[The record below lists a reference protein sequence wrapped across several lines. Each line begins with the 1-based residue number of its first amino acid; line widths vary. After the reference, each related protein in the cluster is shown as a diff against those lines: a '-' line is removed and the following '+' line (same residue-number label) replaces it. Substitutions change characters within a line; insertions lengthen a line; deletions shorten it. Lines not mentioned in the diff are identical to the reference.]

1 MVRKTSNQTIQE
13 SSMKRS
19 EIKRRPLADTVL
31 ASLEPEA
38 KEYRENY
45 GIDRLY
51 FVVGSTGRKR
61 WELRFKKPDGKWG
74 WHGLGSYPDVTAKK
88 AREKAQEAQR
98 LNSEGVDPIT
108 HKATLKASRDAAE
121 ANTFKAAAD
130 QWLEKKIK
138 DGRAE
143 KTLAGINGAL
153 TNDILPALGSKPL
166 SRITRADCA
175 NLQASIESRGA
186 HNTAEKVRVWVNQI
200 FGLAIAKGMTENNPA
215 SNLIDIAEKAPEESQ
230 YPHLLE
236 PELPEFLRAMGESR
250 SGTIVRTAAW
260 LTLLTASRPGM
271 TRWAEWTEV
280 DLDAGLW
287 TVPGVKMKMRRDHI
301 VPLPTQAIEIIKD
314 LQRLTGRSRYL
325 FPSSGEKVPVISD
338 ASINKCFALIGYK
351 GRMTGHG
358 SRHTCETLLSEHGWP
373 EHWRDMHL
381 AHKKPGLKGVY
392 DKAIYLPQRQAMVQ
406 WYADYLD
413 ALRDGMTDAQRA
425 AFKQRVN
432 AG

>member
-1 MVRKTSNQTIQE
+1 MVTKTSNQTIQE
-13 SSMKRS
+13 TTMKRS

-45 GIDRLY
+45 GVDRLY
-51 FVVGSTGRKR
+51 FVVSSTGRKR
-61 WELRFKKPDGKWG
+61 WELRFKKSNGRWG

-88 AREKAQEAQR
+88 AREKALQAQQ
-98 LNSEGVDPIT
+98 LNAEGIDPIT
-108 HKATLKASRDAAE
+108 HKANLKASKNEAE

-130 QWLEKKIK
+130 LWLDKKIK

-143 KTLAGINGAL
+143 KTLAGMKGAL
-153 TNDILPALGSKPL
+153 ANDILPALGHKPL
-166 SRITRADCA
+166 SKITRSDCA
-175 NLQASIESRGA
+175 NLQASIEARGA
-186 HNTAEKVRVWVNQI
+186 HNTAEKIRVWVNQI
-200 FGLAIAKGMTENNPA
+200 FGLAIGKGMTENNPA
-215 SNLIDIAEKAPEESQ
+215 SNLIDIAEKAPAETQ

-236 PELPEFLRAMGESR
+236 HELPAFLRAMGESR
-250 SGTIVRTAAW
+250 SGTIVLTAAW

-271 TRWAEWTEV
+271 TRWAEWSEL
-280 DLDAGLW
+280 DLDSGLW
-287 TVPGVKMKMRRDHI
+287 TVPGPKMKMRRDHI
-301 VPLPTQAIEIIKD
+301 VPLPAQALERIKD

-358 SRHTCETLLSEHGWP
+358 SRHTCETLLSEFGWD
-373 EHWRDMHL
+373 ENWRDMHL
-381 AHKKPGLKGVY
+381 AHKKVGLKGVY
-392 DKAIYLPQRQAMVQ
+392 DKATYLPQRQKMVQ

-413 ALRDGMTDAQRA
+413 ALRDGMTEAQRNQ
-425 AFKQRVN
+425 FKAKVN
-432 AG
+432 AE